1 MPLRVGSERDPYAI
15 NLLEVGSAVHKSLMA
30 VHVHGHKSLAA
41 KSHFAAWGQK
51 SFRVFA
57 VIHDFLLGSQC
68 VKQYT
73 YHHFYDGTQQHND
86 KPIPF

>member
-15 NLLEVGSAVHKSLMA
+15 NLLEVGLAVHKSLMA
-30 VHVHGHKSLAA
+30 VTCTCGHKSLAA

-73 YHHFYDGTQQHND
+73 YHFYDGTQQHND
-86 KPIPF
+86 KSIPF